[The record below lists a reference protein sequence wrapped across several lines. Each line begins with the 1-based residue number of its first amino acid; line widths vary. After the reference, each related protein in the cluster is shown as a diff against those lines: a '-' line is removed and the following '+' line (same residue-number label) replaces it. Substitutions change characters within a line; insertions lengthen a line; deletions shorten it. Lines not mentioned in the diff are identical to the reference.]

1 MAPLS
6 TYLTQVPMV
15 HIYSVIICQAN
26 KIGGS
31 QTVPFVLA
39 VFGIYHLLIINIF
52 SRWEKEIHIY
62 MNIIYIYS
70 INDLTEENVKNGH

>member
-6 TYLTQVPMV
+6 IYLTQVPMV

-31 QTVPFVLA
+31 QTVPFVLV
-39 VFGIYHLLIINIF
+39 VFGIYHLLIIKHVFKVGEEN
-52 SRWEKEIHIY
+52 SY
-62 MNIIYIYS
+62 IYIY
-70 INDLTEENVKNGH
+70 IYEYHIHIFYQ